1 MSVPFLS
8 ITIGMNPEMFSI
20 GGLVLT
26 WHGFFTLVAVAL
38 SVYLV
43 RRWATKEGM
52 VNDAVMSVAVW
63 SIIGGIVGSRVV
75 HVIDRW
81 DFYGDDPAQIF
92 QVWSGGI
99 AIYGAILGGFAFG
112 AAYMA
117 IRNHPRFLSNWNK
130 LLPWSKLERAPLPS
144 IGRLA
149 DLAAPAM
156 LLSMAVGRIGDIIN
170 GEHVAKLTDLPW
182 GLVYSH
188 QTSPSRDVWGLQASH
203 PAVVYEMILDL
214 AILAIIWPL
223 RGRLRPSGMVFALYL
238 ATYSLGVFFI
248 RFLRRGPLPMDEEWA
263 LGLNEAQF
271 IAIIV
276 MAITVPLLLLK
287 AQVIRPEGTR
297 RGRTAAGRS

>member
-20 GGLVLT
+20 GNLVLT
-26 WHGFFTLVAVAL
+26 WHGLFTLVAVAL

-43 RRWATKEGM
+43 SRWATKEGM

-63 SIIGGIVGSRVV
+63 SIIGGIVGSRLV

-81 DFYGDDPAQIF
+81 DDVYRHDPSAIF
-92 QVWSGGI
+92 QVWEGGI

-130 LLPWSKLERAPLPS
+130 LLPWAKLERAPLPS
-144 IGRLA
+144 IGRMA

-182 GLVYSH
+182 GFVYSH
-188 QTSPSRDVWGLQASH
+188 AASPSRDMWGLQASH
-203 PAVVYEMILDL
+203 PAVVYEILLDL
-214 AILAIIWPL
+214 AVLAIIWPL
-223 RGRLRPSGMVFALYL
+223 RGRLRPQGMIFALYL

-248 RFLRRGPLPMDEEWA
+248 RFLRAGAEHPQFGQLMDKEWA
-263 LGLNEAQF
+263 IGLSEAQF
-271 IAIIV
+271 IALIV
-276 MAITVPLLLLK
+276 MGVTVPLLLLK
-287 AQVIRPEGTR
+287 A
-297 RGRTAAGRS
+297 SS

>member
-1 MSVPFLS
+1 
-8 ITIGMNPEMFSI
+8 
-20 GGLVLT
+20 
-26 WHGFFTLVAVAL
+26 
-38 SVYLV
+38 
-43 RRWATKEGM
+43 M

-63 SIIGGIVGSRVV
+63 AIIGGIVGSRLV

-81 DFYGDDPAQIF
+81 DFYGNDPAKIF
-92 QVWSGGI
+92 QVWTGGI

-117 IRNHPRFLSNWNK
+117 VRNHPGFLRNWNR
-130 LLPWSKLERAPLPS
+130 LLPWSKLEPAPLPS

-182 GLVYSH
+182 AFVYSNLE
-188 QTSPSRDVWGLQASH
+188 SPSNQVWGLRGTH
-203 PAVVYEMILDL
+203 PAIVYEMLLDL

-223 RGRLRPSGMVFALYL
+223 RGRLRPQGMLFALYL

-248 RFLRRGPLPMDEEWA
+248 RFLRSGPLPMDENWA
-263 LGLNEAQF
+263 IGLNEAQF
-271 IAIIV
+271 IALIV
-276 MAITVPLLLLK
+276 MGVTVPLLLIK
-287 AQVIRPEGTR
+287 AQFVRPEGAR
-297 RGRTAAGRS
+297 RGRAAAGRS